1 MKYFTIAM
9 LALSSLMLSSIA
21 NADGSKVAL
30 GGYCAVGY
38 VAGQKSI
45 YGDPKYGS
53 EYEGKLYYLSSEG
66 AKKMFDAEPVK
77 FAKAIKYESY
87 CATGVAMGKKL
98 TTDPILFSF
107 VDDKLYLFSSQGAK
121 DVFDKDQDAMI
132 AKAEANWKKLK

>member
-1 MKYFTIAM
+1 MKYLTFAM
-9 LALSSLMLSSIA
+9 LALSSFLLSSIA
-21 NADGSKVAL
+21 FADGSKVAL

-66 AKKMFDAEPVK
+66 AKKMFDAEPAK
-77 FAKAIKYESY
+77 FAKAVKYESY

-98 TTDPILFSF
+98 ITDPTLFSF

-121 DVFDKDQDAMI
+121 DLFDKDPEAMI
-132 AKAEANWKKLK
+132 AKAESNWKKLK